1 MLIFQVL
8 LALVCEHNDLHDSYN
23 SPFLLFKEKIMVVI
37 EAKVECIAF
46 LSNLTIIDECNRI
59 TRIAKRE
66 PGKGKRHLSNDD
78 HPKVT

>member
-1 MLIFQVL
+1 M
-8 LALVCEHNDLHDSYN
+8 LVCEHKDLHDSYN
-23 SPFLLFKEKIMVVI
+23 SSFLLLKEKIMAVI

-59 TRIAKRE
+59 TRTAKRE
-66 PGKGKRHLSNDD
+66 PGKGKGHLSNDD